1 MRCPQPFGHMF
12 QASSIYNKA
21 HDQHLHFPAVQSQ
34 YTRFIFTDLRAGGVP
49 TRHTHTWDYTLHIY
63 SLSGSERREA
73 KRRGQRQSAPHGK
86 ALQRWLV
93 RSQRMTFPHRG
104 GGGCAA
110 PLRCP
115 AARPRCAAPLC
126 AAAALPLRCRCAA
139 AALLLWRVVESPRV
153 DGAALLGPALLAADL
168 LGAVDRLHLR
178 SSKQVAESRQMWW
191 QIRH

>member
-1 MRCPQPFGHMF
+1 VCCP
-12 QASSIYNKA
+12 A
-21 HDQHLHFPAVQSQ
+21 
-34 YTRFIFTDLRAGGVP
+34 
-49 TRHTHTWDYTLHIY
+49 
-63 SLSGSERREA
+63 
-73 KRRGQRQSAPHGK
+73 
-86 ALQRWLV
+86 AL
-93 RSQRMTFPHRG
+93 PC
-104 GGGCAA
+104 CAA

-115 AARPRCAAPLC
+115 
-126 AAAALPLRCRCAA
+126 AALPLRCRCAA